1 MPRHT
6 EGSPRTVDAR
16 VPFRSPRH
24 VMRARFWRSLALVS
38 LVALMLAGACR
49 KADAP
54 PPHPPQTSG
63 RLTVP
68 GLLAPVRVVRDAAGV
83 PHITAANQ
91 DDLFFAQGFVQA
103 QDRLF
108 QMDLWKRAAQGRL
121 SEVLGAN
128 FIQRDSMTR
137 RIQFRGDYAKEW
149 ASYGPDTERIATA
162 FINGINAWVRVARQ
176 DVPEDFVAAGWLPEF
191 WKPEDLLNRTD
202 AYLASTGA
210 LDDLFRASLVA
221 SVGAERAA
229 ALFPPADRQR
239 LQPDPS
245 VDLSAITYVVADA
258 LKRIGTPP
266 FFLTIGGK
274 VSAAPR
280 PGQAAPEG
288 EPLTASAGDVGTP
301 SPPLRASGHLWIVEP
316 GASDAHAPLVAV
328 SENGTLSAPA
338 ARYLVHLTAPGWDV
352 IGATSPWR
360 PGVAMGHNAQVAW
373 AMLPAAVDTADVFV
387 ERVNPQDPRQ
397 VERDGRWVDVL
408 SDSERVFVKGRER
421 PPEHERQT
429 TPSGVVIAQ
438 DKERHLLYT
447 LRWSG
452 MEYGG
457 AGELAA
463 LSLNRASS
471 ADEFRQALS
480 HWKAP
485 VSDFIYADRSGQVGR
500 SRAGLIPK
508 RGLGNGLLPV
518 RAWASATKWTGFDDS
533 VRPQELE
540 PAFADGSVEA
550 IRRAQASTSSPSA
563 HALLAMIDQIRAS
576 DKPIEGVRSR
586 LDSWD
591 GVYGGQHLAD
601 ARLLEQVERLLRGEL
616 AARAGVPDAV
626 RADVADRVRVS
637 ALMGAPNR
645 AWFGQDPKKER
656 DRMLLAA
663 LEAVSGDESGQKPE
677 NGGLVFS
684 HPLAVFDE
692 AKRRFD
698 VGPVVPRGA
707 FDSVQA
713 LSGQKGTAMRLV
725 FDLADWNRSAFLNPP
740 GQSGSPA
747 SPRYDDQLRQWTK
760 DELIPLVFDQSKL
773 ADGQV
778 ERLELVPR

>member
-1 MPRHT
+1 MPRHS
-6 EGSPRTVDAR
+6 EGSPRAR
-16 VPFRSPRH
+16 S
-24 VMRARFWRSLALVS
+24 WRPLALAS
-38 LVALMLAGACR
+38 LVALTLAVSCR
-49 KADAP
+49 PADAP

-63 RLTVP
+63 RLAVA
-68 GLLAPVRVVRDAAGV
+68 GLTAPVRVVRDRAGV
-83 PHITAANQ
+83 PHITASNQ

-162 FINGINAWVRVARQ
+162 FTNGINAWVRVARQ

-221 SVGAERAA
+221 AVGAERAA
-229 ALFPPADRQR
+229 ALFPPPDRQR
-239 LQPDPS
+239 LQPDPA

-266 FFLTIGGK
+266 FFLTLGGK
-274 VSAAPR
+274 VSGAPR
-280 PGQAAPEG
+280 PGQAPAPTAPPDRAG
-288 EPLTASAGDVGTP
+288 SDSRIRVEPLRTP
-301 SPPLRASGHLWIVEP
+301 GHLWIVEP
-316 GASDAHAPLVAV
+316 ATREAQAPLIGIA
-328 SENGTLSAPA
+328 ENADLSVPS

-352 IGATSPWR
+352 IGATAPWR
-360 PGVAMGHNAQVAW
+360 PGVAVGHNAQVAW
-373 AMLPAAVDTADVFV
+373 AMLPAPVDTADVFV

-429 TPSGVVIAQ
+429 TSSGVVIAQ

-463 LSLNRASS
+463 LALNRATSV
-471 ADEFRQALS
+471 DDFRLALT

-485 VSDFIYADRSGQVGR
+485 VSDFVYADSAGHVGR
-500 SRAGLIPK
+500 SRAGLIPV
-508 RGLGNGLLPV
+508 RGQAAGLLPV
-518 RAWASATKWTGFDDS
+518 HAWASTTRWVRLDDD
-533 VRPQELE
+533 VRSIELA
-540 PAFADGSVEA
+540 PSFAVGDVDAIRHAQNSVE
-550 IRRAQASTSSPSA
+550 SPSA
-563 HALLAMIDQIRAS
+563 QTWLAMIHQIRPSTGQIDAL
-576 DKPIEGVRSR
+576 KQR
-586 LDSWD
+586 LNDWNGSANGRD
-591 GVYGGQHLAD
+591 AGAQHLIDMVRQRVAT
-601 ARLLEQVERLLRGEL
+601 ALAERS
-616 AARAGVPDAV
+616 GVPDAL
-626 RADVADRVRVS
+626 RADVAARVDVD
-637 ALMGAPNR
+637 ALMAAPAK
-645 AWFGQDPKKER
+645 AWFGPNAQAARRTLVHE
-656 DRMLLAA
+656 A
-663 LEAVSGDESGQKPE
+663 LEDVALDAGTGMQTEVTAAG
-677 NGGLVFS
+677 FA
-684 HPLAVFDE
+684 HPLSVFDE
-692 AKRRFD
+692 ARRRFD
-698 VGPVVPRGA
+698 VRPVPPRGA
-707 FDSVQA
+707 FDSVLA
-713 LSGQKGTAMRLV
+713 RSGGRGTTFRAI
-725 FDLADWNRSAFLNPP
+725 FDLGDWNRSVWTNPP

-747 SPRYDDQLRQWTK
+747 SLTYDDQVHAWSSGEML
-760 DELIPLVFDQSKL
+760 PLVFEASKAGDEGSEHL
-773 ADGQV
+773 D
-778 ERLELVPR
+778 LVPR